1 MTQPARTGRRRT
13 FMRFSLWRGVAAVSL
28 AAATVSAA
36 EAQVAGSFEQ
46 LQLLVGP
53 QDRVTVTDSTG
64 QELTGRITSLS
75 PASLTLRVEGSQR
88 VFDEADVGDIRQRR
102 PDSLN
107 NGALTGF
114 FTGVAVGGLLVM
126 GANGSSDDFG
136 LAGGMYL
143 TSTFAGLGAA
153 LGIGIDTAIVGRRV
167 IYRSTGSTRRLI
179 VSPLLARGRRGVA
192 VSLGF

>member
-13 FMRFSLWRGVAAVSL
+13 FMRFPLWLGVAAVSL
-28 AAATVSAA
+28 AAAVSAA
-36 EAQVAGSFEQ
+36 EAQVVGSFEL

-53 QDRVTVTDSTG
+53 EDRVTVTDSTG
-64 QELTGRITSLS
+64 QELTGSVTRLS
-75 PASLTLRVEGSQR
+75 PASLTLRVDGSHR

-114 FTGVAVGGLLVM
+114 LTGVAVGGLWVM
-126 GANGSSDDFG
+126 AAHGSSDALGF
-136 LAGGMYL
+136 AGGIFL
-143 TSTFAGLGAA
+143 TSTFASLGV
-153 LGIGIDTAIVGRRV
+153 GMGVGIDAMIVEQRV
-167 IYRSTGSTRRLI
+167 IYRSSGSARRFT
-179 VSPLLARGRRGVA
+179 VSPLVSRGRRGVA

>member
-13 FMRFSLWRGVAAVSL
+13 FMRFPLWLGVAAVSL
-28 AAATVSAA
+28 AAAVSAA

-64 QELTGRITSLS
+64 QELTGSITSLS
-75 PASLTLRVEGSQR
+75 PASLTLLVEGSQR

-107 NGALTGF
+107 NGAINGF
-114 FTGVAVGGLLVM
+114 WTGVAVGGLLVV
-126 GANGSSDDFG
+126 AAHGSSDPIG
-136 LAGGMYL
+136 LAGGMFL
-143 TSTFAGLGAA
+143 TSALASLGVGLGV
-153 LGIGIDTAIVGRRV
+153 GIDAMIVGRRS
-167 IYRSTGSTRRLI
+167 IYRSSGSARRLT
-179 VSPLLARGRRGVA
+179 VSPLVSRGRRGVA